1 MWKSIIETK
10 LQVSPQ
16 KEHNTKE
23 KKIGNLINF
32 MSKKRKI

>member
-16 KEHNTKE
+16 KEHNTK
-23 KKIGNLINF
+23 KIENLRNF
-32 MSKKRKI
+32 ISKKRKI